1 MFDNVFLKVTIHDP
15 PPPPGG
21 RVKVGF
27 VPAAAVGS
35 SPPPSVEPFLSPAPP
50 AGHTPAAASC
60 RSPSTP
66 SAKARVPLSG
76 PSVTSESGHTDA
88 KKTHNEVLRSTH
100 RQHKYFILVNPC
112 IYIFLCRGFFFFCG
126 CGFIVALTRSQ
137 HWRLCCY
144 WQLGVNVK
152 ADSHWSTASNNIRW
166 NLIFFL
172 TCFSTLPLS
181 SEGELLSV
189 SNPSMKHRDGPAVG
203 WVPGVLTEPITVRDL
218 TSDLKDRS
226 RSHIC
231 GGSQSC

>member
-1 MFDNVFLKVTIHDP
+1 MFDNVFLIVTIHDP

-88 KKTHNEVLRSTH
+88 KKNPTVKYSEVLT
-100 RQHKYFILVNPC
+100 
-112 IYIFLCRGFFFFCG
+112 
-126 CGFIVALTRSQ
+126 
-137 HWRLCCY
+137 
-144 WQLGVNVK
+144 
-152 ADSHWSTASNNIRW
+152 DNI
-166 NLIFFL
+166 N
-172 TCFSTLPLS
+172 
-181 SEGELLSV
+181 
-189 SNPSMKHRDGPAVG
+189 
-203 WVPGVLTEPITVRDL
+203 
-218 TSDLKDRS
+218 TSFW
-226 RSHIC
+226 
-231 GGSQSC
+231 